1 MDNRH
6 IHLPPTKR
14 ALFVCLVVA
23 AVVLTGAVGTWAA
36 ELPAG
41 ETAPAPRVKAV
52 LVDGNQRVD
61 ESTIRFHIT
70 TREGDPFSVYAI
82 REDLKKIY
90 GLGYFEDVTV
100 DVAEYEG
107 GLKVIYKVVEKPS
120 LRTITVSGN
129 DKIPDEDIFSNIPL
143 REGAILNRSL
153 VQESITVIQFL
164 YHEKG
169 HLFVKV
175 EPLYHASLNNYV
187 DLELKVTE
195 GKKAF
200 VETISFTGNRSFSD
214 KELHKVIDTGTWSP
228 LSFVTLGGTYVRD
241 VVKNDRV
248 KLIQFY
254 HNNGF
259 ADVVIGEPAV
269 EIDDKEG
276 RIFVTFPT
284 NEGLQYRVASLKI
297 EGDEDVPKE
306 QLLNSLSLKE
316 GDIFRRNR
324 LRRDVL
330 NLTNFYSVQG
340 YAYAD
345 VAPMTSRHPETKTVD
360 IVLEVDK
367 GQRVFVEQI
376 NIQGN
381 TRTRDHVIRRQF
393 KLSEG
398 EVFDSSKLARSRR
411 NVQYTG
417 FFEEVSINTSPGSQ
431 DDTIIID
438 AEVQEKPTGVFGI
451 GAGYSSTE
459 SGLLAFRIQQDN
471 LGGRGQK
478 LSFRGQFSGIRQRF
492 RLNFWEPSVAD
503 STIGMG
509 FGLTNLLEEF
519 PLYDT
524 DVRGADVSVA
534 KDFRDLWKGSLSY
547 RYQEIEVKN
556 VNSGVQDLIAE
567 GTSSVGALRPTLTY
581 TSLDSRFFPHSG
593 SKQVYYL
600 DLASQPIGSDVEF
613 WKVHGDWRRY
623 FEVKE
628 NVVYQPRVRMGFAGG
643 LGGEELPAFERY
655 FVGGTST
662 VRGFKLRDIG
672 PGIGTGRSRR
682 ALGGDARFVLN
693 NQVRYPLVDMIN
705 LSGVVFLDAGNVY
718 SEYEDF
724 NPFDLRYGTGAGV
737 RLLSPIGPLGLDY
750 GVKIDRLPGE
760 DIGEFHLSL
769 GSQF

>member
-1 MDNRH
+1 MDDRH

-14 ALFVCLVVA
+14 ALFVGLVVA

-129 DKIPDEDIFSNIPL
+129 DKIPDEEIFSNIPL

-214 KELHKVIDTGTWSP
+214 KELRKVIDTGTWGP
-228 LSFVTLGGTYVRD
+228 LSYLTKRGAYVRD

-248 KLIQFY
+248 KLVQFY

-269 EIDDKEG
+269 EIDDKAG

-297 EGDEDVPKE
+297 KGDEDVPKE

-316 GDIFRRNR
+316 GDIFRKNR

-345 VAPMTSRHPETKTVD
+345 VAPMTSR
-360 IVLEVDK
+360 
-367 GQRVFVEQI
+367 
-376 NIQGN
+376 
-381 TRTRDHVIRRQF
+381 
-393 KLSEG
+393 
-398 EVFDSSKLARSRR
+398 
-411 NVQYTG
+411 
-417 FFEEVSINTSPGSQ
+417 
-431 DDTIIID
+431 
-438 AEVQEKPTGVFGI
+438 
-451 GAGYSSTE
+451 
-459 SGLLAFRIQQDN
+459 
-471 LGGRGQK
+471 
-478 LSFRGQFSGIRQRF
+478 
-492 RLNFWEPSVAD
+492 
-503 STIGMG
+503 
-509 FGLTNLLEEF
+509 
-519 PLYDT
+519 
-524 DVRGADVSVA
+524 
-534 KDFRDLWKGSLSY
+534 
-547 RYQEIEVKN
+547 
-556 VNSGVQDLIAE
+556 
-567 GTSSVGALRPTLTY
+567 
-581 TSLDSRFFPHSG
+581 
-593 SKQVYYL
+593 
-600 DLASQPIGSDVEF
+600 
-613 WKVHGDWRRY
+613 
-623 FEVKE
+623 
-628 NVVYQPRVRMGFAGG
+628 
-643 LGGEELPAFERY
+643 
-655 FVGGTST
+655 
-662 VRGFKLRDIG
+662 
-672 PGIGTGRSRR
+672 
-682 ALGGDARFVLN
+682 
-693 NQVRYPLVDMIN
+693 
-705 LSGVVFLDAGNVY
+705 
-718 SEYEDF
+718 
-724 NPFDLRYGTGAGV
+724 
-737 RLLSPIGPLGLDY
+737 
-750 GVKIDRLPGE
+750 
-760 DIGEFHLSL
+760 
-769 GSQF
+769 